1 MQRGALLRRPS
12 QRRHRSRYIRAGA
25 PAGAPP
31 GPPTGAMQPCGA
43 AQHSD
48 ATCPS
53 GERAQR
59 DTWALAASAP
69 AHAKQLTESW
79 GRDMHLELRFELLRA
94 DCVSALAC
102 PSSLPAR
109 GSCASALS
117 TAHGLRALA
126 PASPPYSLGWPW
138 CDFTPEACRSQSGRR
153 VCYLWATMARRGPRP
168 LACSRRSASGPLA
181 PPRLTPCTRGVFIW
195 LPSCNSFSLSGVPSD
210 TTVLQKSQKRIHPLD
225 CDIRQPSKPQSA
237 NGNATCN
244 AICNAE
250 THGEVN
256 PLHMSQSPTS
266 HPLSSFSVIKCKYN
280 QGRLSLPTRSCL
292 QSRASFKAQEC

>member
-1 MQRGALLRRPS
+1 MAEQQGVSRMAARQARRARRKRKGRGARRRRPS
-12 QRRHRSRYIRAGA
+12 QRRRRSSCRGAGA

-79 GRDMHLELRFELLRA
+79 GRDMHLELRFQLLRA

-126 PASPPYSLGWPW
+126 PASAPYSLG
-138 CDFTPEACRSQSGRR
+138 
-153 VCYLWATMARRGPRP
+153 
-168 LACSRRSASGPLA
+168 
-181 PPRLTPCTRGVFIW
+181 
-195 LPSCNSFSLSGVPSD
+195 
-210 TTVLQKSQKRIHPLD
+210 
-225 CDIRQPSKPQSA
+225 
-237 NGNATCN
+237 
-244 AICNAE
+244 
-250 THGEVN
+250 
-256 PLHMSQSPTS
+256 
-266 HPLSSFSVIKCKYN
+266 
-280 QGRLSLPTRSCL
+280 
-292 QSRASFKAQEC
+292 